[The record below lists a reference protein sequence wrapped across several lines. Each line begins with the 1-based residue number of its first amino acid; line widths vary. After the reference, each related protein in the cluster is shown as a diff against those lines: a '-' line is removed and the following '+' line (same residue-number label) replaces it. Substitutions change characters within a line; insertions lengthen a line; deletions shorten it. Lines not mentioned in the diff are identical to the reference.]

1 MKTFYAITICLLL
14 FSCSDNNLPR
24 GILPPAKMEILLW
37 EQMRADAFTRE
48 FISKDSTKNLANENN
63 KIQKKIFVKYN
74 IEETV
79 FYDSYA
85 YYLKH
90 GELLA
95 PLLDSIIAKQ
105 TIIKQTE
112 FEKRVKGQRLVNMAD
127 PFNWQLIIKPKPA
140 YNFKVDLNIRTI
152 VDSSV
157 ILKLPDTSKQNLIYK
172 SRKKIRMKQTLGI
185 PQS

>member
-1 MKTFYAITICLLL
+1 MKIFYVIIICGVL

-48 FISKDSTKNLANENN
+48 FVSKDSTKNLVNENN
-63 KIQKKIFVKYN
+63 KIQQKIFAKYKV
-74 IEETV
+74 EEAV

-90 GELLA
+90 GELIA
-95 PLLDSIIAKQ
+95 PLLDSIITKQ

-112 FEKRVKGQRLVNMAD
+112 FEKRVGGQKSANTVD
-127 PFNWQLIIKPKPA
+127 PFNWQLVIRQKRAFDFRI
-140 YNFKVDLNIRTI
+140 DLNTRKI
-152 VDSSV
+152 VDSAT
-157 ILKLPDTSKQNLIYK
+157 ILKLPDTLKQNLIYK
-172 SRKKIRMKQTLGI
+172 NRSNLRTKPILGI